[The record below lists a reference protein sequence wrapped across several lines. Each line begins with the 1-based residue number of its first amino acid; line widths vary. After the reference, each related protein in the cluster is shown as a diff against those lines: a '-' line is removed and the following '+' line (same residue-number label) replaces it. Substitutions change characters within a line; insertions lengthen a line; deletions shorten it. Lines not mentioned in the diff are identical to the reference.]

1 MKTIYFVTEGITDQ
15 IVLEGL
21 VAQWLDGEDFISRPI
36 QPLSSDYATDLES
49 NLSEGWKGVLAWCK
63 GEQHRIDYGR
73 DKAIQEADCLFIHID
88 ADVATDRDFKDP
100 TFQGSCPPA
109 QDACDW
115 VRNHLIAQFGSS
127 LPSNVVLCVPAQDLE
142 SWVLCALH
150 PDVADQ
156 YSPIECR
163 PEPAS
168 LLVQLPPHRLVRRKD
183 GRLRKDSTK
192 YKRSL
197 NAIVRGWQNCVDGQP
212 VLARCL
218 EAVRFEMEARNVLG
232 R

>member
-21 VAQWLDGEDFISRPI
+21 VAQWLGDEDFTSRYI
-36 QPLSSDYATDLES
+36 QPPSSDYAKGLES
-49 NLSEGWKGVLAWCK
+49 NLSEGWKGVLAWCI
-63 GEQHRIDYGR
+63 GERRVGIAGR
-73 DKAIQEADCLFIHID
+73 DAALKQADCLFIHVD
-88 ADVATDRDFKDP
+88 ADVAREPNFKTP

>member
-1 MKTIYFVTEGITDQ
+1 MKTIYFVTEGNTDQ
-15 IVLEGL
+15 IVLEEL
-21 VAQWLDGEDFISRPI
+21 VAEWLDGEDFISRPI

-49 NLSEGWKGVLAWCK
+49 NLSEGWRGVLAWCR
-63 GEQHRIDYGR
+63 GEQRRVDYGR

-88 ADVATDRDFKDP
+88 ADVAKDRDFNDP

-115 VRNHLIAQFGSS
+115 VRNHLIAQFGAE
-127 LPSNVVLCVPAQDLE
+127 LPANVVLCVPAQDLE

-150 PDVADQ
+150 PDIADQ

-163 PEPAS
+163 SEPGS
-168 LLVQLPPHRLVRRKD
+168 LLVQLAPHKLVRRKD
-183 GRLRKDSTK
+183 GRLRKESAK
-192 YKRSL
+192 YRKSV
-197 NAIVRGWQNCVDGQP
+197 NAIVRGWHNCVDGQL
-212 VLARCL
+212 VNARCP
-218 EAVRFEMEARNVLG
+218 EAVRFEMEARNALG